1 MRVFLGPP
9 SLHSK
14 VPVSRQTPKNPMVLG
29 GPTDLQ
35 DEEQRAGVRQLNT
48 HDAVDDAAP
57 VRAEHPIIPTP
68 KPCYAPGTSR
78 MKSSAQVP
86 MSSTYV
92 TPLTMLR
99 PSAPGAP

>member
-1 MRVFLGPP
+1 M
-9 SLHSK
+9 
-14 VPVSRQTPKNPMVLG
+14 
-29 GPTDLQ
+29 
-35 DEEQRAGVRQLNT
+35 RQLNT

-92 TPLTMLR
+92 TPLTNA
-99 PSAPGAP
+99 APERAEHPINPK